1 MNSTIYNMVSFI
13 KFENGIHEIVLKYAN
28 GFKHL
33 KFISVKINKVTY
45 LKPVPYIE
53 MKLLNERHAF
63 NLYSNL
69 VPGTDRLNCYDLLSA
84 SSNIPVLSS
93 EVFHTRNASC
103 PKMCLMKILRLKW
116 SLIMLNSI
124 NQDFLDS

>member
-1 MNSTIYNMVSFI
+1 MVSTI
-13 KFENGIHEIVLKYAN
+13 KFENGIHELVLKYAN

-33 KFISVKINKVTY
+33 NLISAKIIKGTY

-53 MKLLNERHAF
+53 MKLLNDRHAF

-84 SSNIPVLSS
+84 SSNIPALAN
-93 EVFHTRNASC
+93 EIFHT
-103 PKMCLMKILRLKW
+103 LKC
-116 SLIMLNSI
+116 IMPENVF
-124 NQDFLDS
+124 DEDAEVEMEFEVE

>member
-1 MNSTIYNMVSFI
+1 MVSTI
-13 KFENGIHEIVLKYAN
+13 KFENGIHELVLNYAN
-28 GFKHL
+28 GFKRL
-33 KFISVKINKVTY
+33 NLISANINKGTY

-84 SSNIPVLSS
+84 SSNIPALSS
-93 EVFHTRNASC
+93 EVFHT
-103 PKMCLMKILRLKW
+103 LKC
-116 SLIMLNSI
+116 IMPENVF
-124 NQDFLDS
+124 NEDAEVEMEFDYA